1 MKVKKIVLP
10 LMIYQNIKLLQ
21 QDLSMSAVLS
31 KPVKLY

>member
-10 LMIYQNIKLLQ
+10 LMIYQNIKLLL

-31 KPVKLY
+31 KPVKL